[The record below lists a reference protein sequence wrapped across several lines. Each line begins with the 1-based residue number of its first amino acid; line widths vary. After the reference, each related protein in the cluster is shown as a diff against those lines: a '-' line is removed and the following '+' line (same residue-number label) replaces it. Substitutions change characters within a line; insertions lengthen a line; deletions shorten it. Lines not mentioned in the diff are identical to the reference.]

1 MLVRMIQVDVVGP
14 RSATGPL
21 VRSMHR
27 AGLLHIVPFEAPEG
41 VSPAVFGP
49 GEPDRRVG
57 AIRRMLGRALGLE
70 ELLRPW
76 DGRAPAGLLEELWA
90 LDDDALAERVD
101 ALEPARSRA
110 EVLTV
115 ERVRLNGEIARL
127 ESYQQLVEGLR
138 SVVHR
143 LPSVRGYG
151 STGIVVGSRY
161 RAVIPLIREELE
173 ALTQGRCEVVAAD
186 LNADRVA
193 AILLYP
199 VRHAVEVQS
208 MLGGRDLE
216 EVTLPEDYSGVPF
229 DQLAPRLEVEQ
240 GRMRARVG
248 TIDDE
253 LDALAA
259 DHGATAHGLRL
270 VLADRI
276 AEMEVLANAGVS
288 DHLVIFSGW
297 VPVDQLAAL
306 RARLRT
312 DVGAQVLVV
321 ERPQPAKPAGETP
334 VALSNLPV
342 IRSFEPLVGFMATPR
357 YGTIDPT
364 PLFALTLPAF
374 IGIMV
379 GDVGYGLVLLAFV
392 LLARWRWGSRP
403 IVRAAWP
410 IGVVIAIATIVFG
423 VLYGEF
429 FGEAGRHLFG
439 LRPMW
444 MDRGEAI
451 EELLLLA
458 IAIGVAQVG
467 LGMVLGVVNAALLH
481 HRSELAGRMA
491 LLTCLLA
498 GLAIVAWLA
507 GPLPDGVGYVAL
519 AVIVVA
525 LLVLVAT
532 LGVYGPIEVIGAF
545 GNVLSYAR
553 LMAIGLASVMLAM
566 VANRLGGLFDNLLVA
581 VLVAGA
587 IHALN
592 IGLGFFDSSIQGL
605 RLHYVEF
612 FSKFVEPGG
621 IRYEPFAS
629 AIVGGSPELRP
640 ARGG

>member
-423 VLYGEF
+423 VLYGEY

>member
-1 MLVRMIQVDVVGP
+1 MLVRMTQVDVVGP

-57 AIRRMLGRALGLE
+57 AIRRTLGRALGLE

-127 ESYQQLVEGLR
+127 ESYRQLVEGLR

-229 DQLAPRLEVEQ
+229 DQLGPRLEVEQ

-429 FGEAGRHLFG
+429 FGEAGRQLFG

-525 LLVLVAT
+525 LIVLVAT
-532 LGVYGPIEVIGAF
+532 LGIYGPIEVIGAF

-592 IGLGFFDSSIQGL
+592 ISLGFFDSSIQGL